1 MARFVQ
7 LSHGNV
13 PISLVMLPIPTISYR
28 VMITNNESG
37 FAGYLG
43 LSVKNWM
50 TNWRCTL
57 STGQEQIVNFSPRA
71 DPIGTSAAN

>member
-28 VMITNNESG
+28 VMMTNDESG
-37 FAGYLG
+37 FAGYPG
-43 LSVKNWM
+43 LSVENYM
-50 TNWRCTL
+50 TSWRCAL
-57 STGQEQIVNFSPRA
+57 STGQEQIVNFLPRA
-71 DPIGTSAAN
+71 DTNWNVGS